1 MRRNRNGQNVFD
13 CRAWLTLKIKKLD
26 VIPRPL
32 NNEQVVIKVRQ
43 HSYQWHSVPV
53 IRHFGQRRLPIKQA
67 LFTVEEMEIGEDNE
81 ANFKN

>member
-1 MRRNRNGQNVFD
+1 MFD

-53 IRHFGQRRLPIKQA
+53 IRHFGQRRLDIKQA
-67 LFTVEEMEIGEDNE
+67 LLLQLQYDEVELH
-81 ANFKN
+81 KNGP